1 MSAQLNPY
9 LTFPGTAREAMTFY
23 QEVFG
28 GDLAMNTFGE
38 FGSEGEGS
46 EGIMHAQ
53 LETPQGF
60 VLMASDTAP
69 GQGDGFTPGDH
80 MSVSLS
86 GDDGSL
92 RDIWEK
98 LAKGATVTM
107 PMEKQMWGDEF
118 GMLTDRF
125 GIPWMVDIA
134 STRAEPPSGSGSEA
148 GPGSDS
154 AS

>member
-1 MSAQLNPY
+1 MTALLNPY

-28 GDLAMNTFGE
+28 GELTLNTFGE
-38 FGSEGEGS
+38 FGMEGEGS

-53 LETPQGF
+53 LETPDGM

-69 GQGDGFTPGDH
+69 GQGEGFRAGDH

-86 GDDGSL
+86 GDDESL
-92 RDIWEK
+92 RSRWEG
-98 LAKGATVTM
+98 LSRGATITM
-107 PMEKQMWGDEF
+107 PLEKQMWGDEF

-125 GIPWMVDIA
+125 GIPWMVNVG
-134 STRAEPPSGSGSEA
+134 STSAQPP
-148 GPGSDS
+148 SDS
-154 AS
+154 AEG

>member
-1 MSAQLNPY
+1 MTALLNPY

-28 GDLAMNTFGE
+28 GDLKLNTFGE
-38 FGSEGEGS
+38 FGMEGEGS

-53 LETPQGF
+53 LEAPGGL

-69 GQGDGFTPGDH
+69 GQGEGYRAGDH

-86 GDDGSL
+86 GDDESL
-92 RDIWEK
+92 RSHWEA
-98 LAKGATVTM
+98 LSRGATITM
-107 PMEKQMWGDEF
+107 PLEKQMWGDEF

-125 GIPWMVDIA
+125 GIPWMVNVG
-134 STRAEPPSGSGSEA
+134 STSAQPPT
-148 GPGSDS
+148 DS
-154 AS
+154 AEG

>member
-9 LTFPGTAREAMTFY
+9 LTFPGTAREAMTY
-23 QEVFG
+23 YKEVFG
-28 GDLAMNTFGE
+28 GDLTMNTFGE
-38 FGSEGEGS
+38 YGADAEGS

-69 GQGDGFTPGDH
+69 GQGEGFTPGDH

-86 GDDGSL
+86 GDDEAL
-92 RDIWEK
+92 RGIWEG

-107 PMEKQMWGDEF
+107 AMEKQMWGDEF

-125 GIPWMVDIA
+125 GIPWMVNIG
-134 STRAEPPSGSGSEA
+134 STSAEPPAGDDADADAESGSPS
-148 GPGSDS
+148 
-154 AS
+154 